1 MPTNFGMAPPPPHL
15 VKIQKKA
22 FFLRRTS
29 LSCFVLTPL
38 YLVVRMKVWM
48 DNKAK
53 IERHNHLALKGHKSY
68 HLAMNK
74 FGDLLHHEF
83 TTMVNG
89 YQARSKFNYT
99 GTDAPVR
106 GAKYLPPAYVDYLPE
121 NVDWRDLGAVTP
133 VKDQGQVMIKIV
145 ITNSFGKHFGLDL

>member
-1 MPTNFGMAPPPPHL
+1 
-15 VKIQKKA
+15 
-22 FFLRRTS
+22 
-29 LSCFVLTPL
+29 
-38 YLVVRMKVWM
+38 MKVWM

-53 IERHNHLALKGHKSY
+53 IERHNHLAVKGHKSY

-83 TTMVNG
+83 TAMVNG

-133 VKDQGQVMIKIV
+133 VKDQGQVMITKVSTFWHNSRPAKTTNFHIV
-145 ITNSFGKHFGLDL
+145 FLFCLSVPHPIIT

>member
-1 MPTNFGMAPPPPHL
+1 
-15 VKIQKKA
+15 
-22 FFLRRTS
+22 
-29 LSCFVLTPL
+29 
-38 YLVVRMKVWM
+38 MKVWM

-53 IERHNHLALKGHKSY
+53 IERHNHLAVKGHKSY

-83 TTMVNG
+83 TAMVNG

-145 ITNSFGKHFGLDL
+145 ATFFFNMFG

>member
-1 MPTNFGMAPPPPHL
+1 
-15 VKIQKKA
+15 
-22 FFLRRTS
+22 
-29 LSCFVLTPL
+29 
-38 YLVVRMKVWM
+38 MKVWM

-53 IERHNHLALKGHKSY
+53 IERHNHLAVKGHKSY

-83 TTMVNG
+83 TAMVNG

-133 VKDQGQVMIKIV
+133 VKDQGQVV
-145 ITNSFGKHFGLDL
+145 ITKVSTFWHNSRPAKTKNFLWCSNQTQSSS

>member
-1 MPTNFGMAPPPPHL
+1 
-15 VKIQKKA
+15 
-22 FFLRRTS
+22 
-29 LSCFVLTPL
+29 
-38 YLVVRMKVWM
+38 MKVWM

-53 IERHNHLALKGHKSY
+53 IERHNHLAVKGHKSY

-83 TTMVNG
+83 TAMVNG

-133 VKDQGQVMIKIV
+133 IKDQGQVMITKCQ
-145 ITNSFGKHFGLDL
+145 HFAINLDPQRPPIFILVYCFACPSSHYHRDLNLKPLFSAGHAGASPQQAPWRR

>member
-1 MPTNFGMAPPPPHL
+1 
-15 VKIQKKA
+15 
-22 FFLRRTS
+22 
-29 LSCFVLTPL
+29 
-38 YLVVRMKVWM
+38 MKVWM

-53 IERHNHLALKGHKSY
+53 IERHNHLAVKGHKSY

-83 TTMVNG
+83 TAMVNG

-133 VKDQGQVMIKIV
+133 VKDQGQVVIIKTTFWQHFDWIAKDHQISYWFMLLFCLPGP
-145 ITNSFGKHFGLDL
+145 ITYTLI

>member
-1 MPTNFGMAPPPPHL
+1 
-15 VKIQKKA
+15 
-22 FFLRRTS
+22 
-29 LSCFVLTPL
+29 
-38 YLVVRMKVWM
+38 MKVWM

-53 IERHNHLALKGHKSY
+53 IERHNHLAVKGHKSY

-83 TTMVNG
+83 TAMVNG

-145 ITNSFGKHFGLDL
+145 ATVFLLTFSVGFMTTPSIKLKPLFSAGHAGASPQREPWRQ